1 MNLIHDGED
10 LKNGPFK
17 LGKLYAHE
25 QATEA
30 FDRQIE
36 RAWPAQFHRHFRFRP
51 VVTLPGLPP
60 LAKKPTRFR
69 NRSHHRRALFQSTT
83 SQEISERSGRYHQ
96 G

>member
-10 LKNGPFK
+10 LKNDPFK

-36 RAWPAQFHRHFRFRP
+36 RAWPAQFHRHFRSRP
-51 VVTLPGLPP
+51 VVTLP
-60 LAKKPTRFR
+60 
-69 NRSHHRRALFQSTT
+69 
-83 SQEISERSGRYHQ
+83 E
-96 G
+96 